1 MTTGKPPWHQFS
13 NQVTV
18 LYHIACSEA
27 LPEFPEIASDELT
40 ALLKSCLQRDPARR
54 PDITSLLLFPFVSG
68 GSRNSQYFTQRPMTV
83 STDTLGGIGEAANWR
98 ASSALMSRQ
107 GTAANQKPDM
117 RQLSPEI
124 TTTGNALAD
133 TVELDGPYPYI
144 ETDVSGDCDDE
155 VAVYDGE
162 RVNESDISAFDIEN
176 LPIRET
182 IHGWEG
188 SPIGSSRQTIAERR
202 GLVISGMNLSSEK
215 NEDVHEGGSMSK
227 QVTHVKSMSAVPVI
241 EYSLMI
247 PALSPTGKLDTI
259 FHYTTQKLYL
269 LIKLLALSAKTSQA
283 SRNLGKMF
291 DYRGGPSDESPQLL
305 KSRQQ
310 SASRTQSGIRRK
322 EKVQISTPIGE
333 TTAISVVGG
342 SIEMMRSSANFP
354 SQVSTFIS
362 GAEGKKVRDLK
373 DQNSKIRKMLIYDSD
388 DDRKRAPSEK
398 RASAALLPEV
408 RRERAQSYTGSILL
422 LIEHIHFKSYF
433 FAMLSRTIVHLI

>member
-68 GSRNSQYFTQRPMTV
+68 GSRNSLYFTQRPMTV
-83 STDTLGGIGEAANWR
+83 STDTLGGMGEMANWR

-107 GTAANQKPDM
+107 GTAVNQKADM

-124 TTTGNALAD
+124 TTTGNALVDAGG
-133 TVELDGPYPYI
+133 LDGPYPFI

-162 RVNESDISAFDIEN
+162 RVNESDISAFDIDN

-188 SPIGSSRQTIAERR
+188 SLVGSPCQTIAERR
-202 GLVISGMNLSSEK
+202 GLVISEMNLSSDK
-215 NEDVHEGGSMSK
+215 SEDINEGGSMNK
-227 QVTHVKSMSAVPVI
+227 QLSHIKSMSAVPVI

-247 PALSPTGKLDTI
+247 PAISPTGKLGAL
-259 FHYTTQKLYL
+259 FNYYTTQNNISSYN
-269 LIKLLALSAKTSQA
+269 IRSC
-283 SRNLGKMF
+283 
-291 DYRGGPSDESPQLL
+291 
-305 KSRQQ
+305 QQ
-310 SASRTQSGIRRK
+310 KHHKQ
-322 EKVQISTPIGE
+322 VE
-333 TTAISVVGG
+333 T
-342 SIEMMRSSANFP
+342 
-354 SQVSTFIS
+354 
-362 GAEGKKVRDLK
+362 
-373 DQNSKIRKMLIYDSD
+373 
-388 DDRKRAPSEK
+388 
-398 RASAALLPEV
+398 
-408 RRERAQSYTGSILL
+408 
-422 LIEHIHFKSYF
+422 
-433 FAMLSRTIVHLI
+433 